1 MVCASG
7 PQSLLKALPPQMDD
21 IEDENS
27 GGEQENPFKNAVFD
41 SAKQP

>member
-7 PQSLLKALPPQMDD
+7 SQSLLKALPPQVDD

-27 GGEQENPFKNAVFD
+27 DGELDNPFNNAVFD
-41 SAKQP
+41 SAKP